1 MNKKIKQ
8 ANLDN
13 SFITRI
19 QKFQKLM
26 KFKVRDILLVSSLYD
41 SYIFEEDGRLY
52 DLIRQEYLGL
62 NLNHTPDI
70 THVSS
75 GAEAVELALSDDRYD
90 LIICT
95 LHIQDMHPI
104 EFAKMARKAGI
115 DKPIVLL
122 AFDNKERKEFQAHHD
137 ASVFDNVFIWQGDYR
152 LLLGIIKYIEDKYN
166 VDNDVET
173 IGVQVIILIEDNVLF
188 YSSYLPMIYSEILKQ
203 SQRLISESVN
213 LSHKFLRMRAR
224 PKILLSATYE
234 QAWEYFTKYQKYVL
248 GIISD
253 INFKKYGVRDPK
265 AGLEFAQKVKQIQDD
280 IPILLQSSNLEHLED
295 AKKIGVSFLH
305 KNSPR
310 LLHELR
316 EFMLNNFGFGDFVFK
331 TPDGI
336 EVGRASD
343 LKTLEEQ
350 LRIVPPESI
359 KYHAERNHFSNWL
372 KARTEFWLAHKLRP
386 KRVED
391 FPTIEDLRKELVNSI
406 EHYRNLTK
414 KGIILDFDKNT
425 FDPNN
430 TFARIGGGSLGGKAR
445 GLGFAN
451 TLINNYGITD
461 RFPGIKIF
469 IPSAV
474 VIGTDV
480 FDQFMEENQ
489 LESYALN
496 EEDDLKI
503 LKKFIEAP
511 KFPEETIDKL
521 RDFLT
526 VITEPLAVR
535 SSSLLEDSQ
544 YQPFAGVYQTY
555 MIPNSSENLEIRLNE
570 LLQTIK
576 SVYASTYFKNAKNY
590 IKITPYRLE
599 EEKMAVVIQRM
610 VGKRRGNIFYPDFA
624 GVAKS
629 YNFYPIPPQKAKDG
643 IALVGYGLGKYV
655 VDGGNAIRFSPKHP
669 KSFAQFYSVK
679 ETLRNSQTDF
689 FALNMTKSIDLNKD
703 DTHDCLIDSY
713 KIEKAFND
721 EYFGYFASTY
731 SPENNAIY
739 DGISREGMKII
750 TFAPILK
757 HNLFPLA
764 DILDLLL
771 EVGSWGMGSQI
782 EIEFAANLNVE
793 PGQPKEFALLQMRP
807 LVLSREV
814 EELNVEDIPD
824 ENLICKSDL
833 ALGHGSLSDIK
844 DIVFVDINK
853 FERGKS
859 RIVADEVSQ
868 INSFMLKE
876 NRPYILI
883 GLGRWGTL
891 DPWLGI
897 PVNWEQICGAAAIV
911 ESGFKDFQV
920 EPSQGS
926 HFFQNI
932 TSFNVF
938 YFTVNFGRDN
948 ASFIDWN
955 WLLQQKTEIEKNF
968 VKLVSFDRP
977 ILIKVNGQKHKGI
990 IIKPE

>member
-1 MNKKIKQ
+1 MIKSKISE
-8 ANLDN
+8 LDN
-13 SFITRI
+13 SFINRI

-26 KFKVRDILLVSSLYD
+26 KFKVREILLVSSLYD

-75 GAEAVELALSDDRYD
+75 GADAVELALSDDRYD
-90 LIICT
+90 LILCT
-95 LHIQDMHPI
+95 LHIQDIHPI
-104 EFAKMARKAGI
+104 EFAKMVRKAGI

-122 AFDNKERKEFQAHHD
+122 AFDNKERKEFQSLQD
-137 ASVFDNVFIWQGDYR
+137 SSVIDNVFIWQGDYR
-152 LLLGIIKYIEDKYN
+152 LLLGIVKYIEDKYN
-166 VDNDVET
+166 VQNDVET

-188 YSSYLPMIYSEILKQ
+188 YSSYLPMIYTEILKQ

-234 QAWEYFTKYQKYVL
+234 QAWDYFEKYKDYVL

-253 INFKKYGVRDPK
+253 INFKKNGVREPK
-265 AGLEFAQKVKQIQDD
+265 AGLEFAKKVKEAQED
-280 IPILLQSSNLEHLED
+280 IPILLQSSNLEHAED
-295 AKKIGVSFLH
+295 ARKIGVAFLH

-331 TPDGI
+331 TPDGF
-336 EVGRASD
+336 EVGRAVD

-350 LRIVPPESI
+350 LRVVPIESI

-386 KRVED
+386 KKVED
-391 FPTIEDLRKELVNSI
+391 FATLEDLRKELVNSI
-406 EHYRNLTK
+406 ENYRNLTK
-414 KGIILDFDKNT
+414 KGIILDFEKET

-451 TLINNYGITD
+451 GLINNYGISD
-461 RFPGIKIF
+461 RFPGVKIF

-480 FDQFMEENQ
+480 FDDFIEQNQ
-489 LESYALN
+489 LESFAMN
-496 EEDDLKI
+496 ENDDLKI
-503 LKKFIEAP
+503 LKRFIDAP
-511 KFPEETIDKL
+511 KFPEDVIEKL

-526 VITEPLAVR
+526 IIKDPLAVR

-555 MIPNSSENLEIRLNE
+555 MIPNSSEDLETRLQE
-570 LLQTIK
+570 LLQTVK
-576 SVYASTYFKNAKNY
+576 SVYASTFFRNAKNY

-610 VGKRRGNIFYPDFA
+610 VGSRRGDIFYPDFA

-669 KSFAQFYSVK
+669 QSLTQFYSVK
-679 ETLRNSQTDF
+679 ETLRNSQQDF
-689 FALNMTKSIDLNKD
+689 FALNMTKSLALNKNE
-703 DTHDCLIDSY
+703 THDCLIDNF
-713 KIEKAFND
+713 KIDRALKD
-721 EYFGYFASTY
+721 QYFHYFASTY
-731 SPENNAIY
+731 SPDNNAIY
-739 DGISREGMKII
+739 DGVSRDGMRII

-757 HNLFPLA
+757 HNVFPLA
-764 DILDLLL
+764 DILSLLL
-771 EVGSWGMGSQI
+771 DVGVWGMGSQI
-782 EIEFAANLNVE
+782 EIEFAANLIVP

-807 LVLSREV
+807 LVLSREI
-814 EELNVEDIPD
+814 EELEVDNIAD
-824 ENLICKSDL
+824 NQLICRSDKV
-833 ALGHGSLSDIK
+833 LGHGISNEIK
-844 DIVFVDINK
+844 DIVFVDIEK

-859 RIVADEVSQ
+859 RVVAEEVSEL
-868 INSFMLKE
+868 NSILLNE
-876 NRPYILI
+876 NRPYLLI
-883 GLGRWGTL
+883 GMGRWGTL

-897 PVNWEQICGAAAIV
+897 PTNWEQICGAVAIV
-911 ESGFKDFQV
+911 ESGFKDFNV

-932 TSFNVF
+932 TSFNIF
-938 YFTVNFGRDN
+938 YFTVNFKNGN
-948 ASFIDWN
+948 SCMIDWK
-955 WLLQQKTEIEKNF
+955 WLQSQKPRIEKNY
-968 VKLVSFDRP
+968 VKLISFEKP
-977 ILIKVNGQKHKGI
+977 ICIKVNGQKHKGI
-990 IIKPE
+990 IIKPVE